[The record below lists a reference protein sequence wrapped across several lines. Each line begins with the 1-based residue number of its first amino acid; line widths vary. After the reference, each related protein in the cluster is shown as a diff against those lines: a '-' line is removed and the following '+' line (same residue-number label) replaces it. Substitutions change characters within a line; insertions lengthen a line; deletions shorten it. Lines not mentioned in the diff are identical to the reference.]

1 MSTPPGYFATL
12 YAASADPWDLA
23 GRWYEQRK
31 YALTLA
37 SLPRRRYRAGF
48 EPGCSVGVLTRQLAD
63 RCDRLIA
70 ADRISAAVAAA
81 AARTDDLPQVDVRC
95 LAVPDQWPEG
105 EGSFDLVVLSE
116 LLYYFDD
123 ATLRATLDRAVAGLE
138 PGGTLVTV
146 HWNHPVPEHVRTG
159 PEVAGAVAAVPGLYL
174 LSELRDA
181 DFTLQILLRRN
192 RDGSAPRSP
201 AEQEGLV

>member
-1 MSTPPGYFATL
+1 MSTPPGYFDTL
-12 YAASADPWDLA
+12 YGASADPWDLA

-31 YALTLA
+31 YAVTLA

-70 ADRISAAVAAA
+70 ADRVPSAVDNA
-81 AARTDDLPQVDVRC
+81 AARTRDLPNVEVRR
-95 LAVPDQWPEG
+95 LPVPEQWPEDT
-105 EGSFDLVVLSE
+105 FDLIVLSE

-123 ATLRATLDRAVAGLE
+123 EQLRATLDRAVTGLE

-159 PEVAGAVAAVPGLYL
+159 PEVATAVAAIPELCL
-174 LSELRDA
+174 LSEVRDT
-181 DFTLQILLRRN
+181 DFTLQIFMRRN
-192 RDGSAPRSP
+192 DDGSAPRSP
-201 AEQEGLV
+201 AQQEGLV